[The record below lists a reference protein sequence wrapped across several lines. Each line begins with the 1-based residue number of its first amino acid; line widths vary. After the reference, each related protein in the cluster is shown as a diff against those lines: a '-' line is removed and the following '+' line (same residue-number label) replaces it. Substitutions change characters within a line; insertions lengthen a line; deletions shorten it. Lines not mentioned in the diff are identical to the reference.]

1 MMEMGDIIDR
11 YHQQICDMYMATHPH
26 VNRDQVMSIIVD
38 ITQKHFTDIP
48 CKLHN
53 NIKHEMI
60 DTTVKNTFDWL
71 ETKKPIISG
80 AGSFF
85 KQHSEYL
92 SPSTIMLESLM
103 DDRGSVKKEMLSV
116 EKGSIEYMN
125 LNTEQSSIK
134 VIMNADYGGSGT
146 PLSPFYSQYIP
157 PATTGSAKNITTT
170 LICCL
175 EYSSDNKH
183 KYAKHNTINE
193 LYDMIRIV
201 LSDDTNRELIYD
213 DSFTSDDVLQRLCSK
228 TNNMSMNDVRVL
240 KAFLTSLDQ
249 CSLTKLML
257 AFNVRLVLT
266 KYLSKEV
273 SICADY
279 FKSHSLDT
287 SNITK
292 ETLYDAGYGKKAP
305 EVLIPY
311 IERINKV
318 VLDNCIYPFILN
330 DAETRAANM
339 VRDVVCVTD
348 TDSLMVHFASY
359 INEFQSKSDKHSH
372 VETCLF
378 ASALGVRL
386 FVEGIIPR
394 FTEYVAEGCRIED
407 KYYRDKFIFK
417 NEFGFL
423 AQVLIN
429 KKMYA
434 SSMFVQEG
442 APRDIHDIAVSGL
455 SFKKRDAAEFL
466 EPIMVDLYDKCILT
480 NGDVDVK
487 ALIDTYYYWRE
498 KLFKEVKLYTKYYQV
513 LGVKSAEA
521 YDPNK
526 KLPDQVRGS
535 DAWNALFVD
544 DMILP
549 QDRVIIVPVSKAL
562 LSELRNS
569 HPLLSK
575 FMKYS
580 EINDKPSWDPVIC
593 LPEYFEEIPE
603 WLRPVI
609 DVPRLVDKLLSP
621 FKQIL
626 GAFDVVMPD
635 TVGGMIASR
644 MVYI

>member
-1 MMEMGDIIDR
+1 MEDIIDR
-11 YHQQICDMYMATHPH
+11 YHKKICDMYMATHPN
-26 VNRDQVMSIIVD
+26 VNRDKVMSIIVD
-38 ITQKHFTDIP
+38 ITNKHFTDIP

-53 NIKHEMI
+53 NIKHELI
-60 DTTVKNTFDWL
+60 ETTVKNTIDWL

-175 EYSSDNKH
+175 EYSSDNNH
-183 KYAKHNTINE
+183 PYAKHNTINE
-193 LYDMIRIV
+193 LYDMIYIV
-201 LSDDTNRELIYD
+201 LSDTREDRELIYD
-213 DSFTSDDVLQRLCSK
+213 DSFTVDDLVQRLCSK
-228 TNNMSMNDVRVL
+228 TNNMSMSDIRVL
-240 KAFLTSLDQ
+240 KAYLSSLDQ
-249 CSLTKLML
+249 CSITKLML

-266 KYLSKEV
+266 RYLSNEV
-273 SICADY
+273 KICSDY
-279 FKSHSLDT
+279 FKSHALDT
-287 SNITK
+287 NNITK

-305 EVLIPY
+305 EVLLPY
-311 IERINKV
+311 INKINKV

-330 DAETRAANM
+330 DAETRASNII
-339 VRDVVCVTD
+339 RQVVCVTD

-359 INEFQSKSDKHSH
+359 LDEFQSKADGFNYPQQ
-372 VETCLF
+372 CLF

-423 AQVLIN
+423 SQVLIN

-466 EPIMVDLYDKCILT
+466 EPIMVDLYDKFILT
-480 NGDVDVK
+480 SGEVDVE
-487 ALIDTYYYWRE
+487 ALLDSYYYWR
-498 KLFKEVKLYTKYYQV
+498 KTLFSAVRRDTEYYQV
-513 LGVKSAEA
+513 LGVKSSEA
-521 YDPNK
+521 YSQDK

-535 DAWNALFVD
+535 DAWNALFPD

-549 QDRVIIVPVSKAL
+549 MDRVIIVP
-562 LSELRNS
+562 
-569 HPLLSK
+569 LSK
-575 FMKYS
+575 KELFEHRNDNKNLS
-580 EINDKPSWDPVIC
+580 LLAKFTEINDKPNWDPVIC
-593 LPEYFEEIPE
+593 LPEYYEEIPE
-603 WLRPVI
+603 WLRVCI
-609 DVPRLVDKLLSP
+609 DVEKLVDKLLSP

-626 GAFDVVMPD
+626 GAYDIVMPD
-635 TVGGMIASR
+635 TYGGMIASR